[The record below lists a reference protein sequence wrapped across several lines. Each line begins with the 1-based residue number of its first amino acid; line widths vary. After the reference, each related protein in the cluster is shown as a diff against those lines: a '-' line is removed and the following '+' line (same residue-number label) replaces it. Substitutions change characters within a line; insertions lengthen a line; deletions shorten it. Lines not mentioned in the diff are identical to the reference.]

1 MGKTIRQL
9 AEELGVTKPT
19 IAKAIRELDI
29 DPQKV
34 GNRNELSDGQC
45 EQIKLQISKKA
56 PISDSPIS
64 QTETKKT
71 PTETEKSIISL
82 LETQMEALRE
92 ELSEKNKQLAT
103 KDEQIESLTTSN
115 AALTSTIQAM
125 TEQQSHLTEALRAAQ
140 ALHAGTIQER
150 LTVQEQDEQVI
161 IPEQTS
167 EQGSDNELDPTSE
180 DEAAAEQPEKKK
192 SWRERLGDW
201 IAGRK

>member
-29 DPQKV
+29 EPQKI

-45 EQIKLQISKKA
+45 EQIKIQISKKSQ
-56 PISDSPIS
+56 ISDLQKSP
-64 QTETKKT
+64 TETQKS
-71 PTETEKSIISL
+71 PTETEKTIISL
-82 LETQMEALRE
+82 LETQMTALQA
-92 ELSEKNKQLAT
+92 ELSEKNRQLAV
-103 KDEQIESLTTSN
+103 KDEQIENLTSSN

-167 EQGSDNELDPTSE
+167 EQGSDNTASE
-180 DEAAAEQPEKKK
+180 DVAAEQSERKK